1 MGMKHIFKQIILF
14 ATLCVL
20 ALSCNK
26 PADHSIRV
34 KNDSSSPIGTITVG
48 ALTFKDI
55 KAKTATEYLAIPEGT
70 YSVGGDI
77 STNEFTISGKGTHK
91 WSITIKDGNSETNPL
106 EITLEEDK

>member
-1 MGMKHIFKQIILF
+1 MRMRHLLKHIILF
-14 ATLCVL
+14 VTLCVL
-20 ALSCNK
+20 AFSCNK

-34 KNDSSSPIGTITVG
+34 KNDSSSPIGTITIG

-55 KAKTATEYLAIPEGT
+55 KAKTATDYQSIPEGT

-91 WSITIKDGNSETNPL
+91 WSIRIVDGKNEANP
-106 EITLEEDK
+106 